1 MVWLRYISTF
11 RSKESEQFI
20 THISILRPYEN
31 NLSTDL
37 IQSPQVIPIRLPSR
51 KQGRKPL
58 KRLLISTPTLQHQL
72 ASTDPSHPTS
82 KTTNT
87 TNHVFR
93 FQQARSKLPTRL
105 STRSQPRHGQQPRQQ
120 RWRLHVQIDG
130 RRPRTPSNS
139 TGNDD

>member
-58 KRLLISTPTLQHQL
+58 KRLLISTHHSSTSTSIDRPIPSYIENNQHNQ
-72 ASTDPSHPTS
+72 
-82 KTTNT
+82 
-87 TNHVFR
+87 HVFR